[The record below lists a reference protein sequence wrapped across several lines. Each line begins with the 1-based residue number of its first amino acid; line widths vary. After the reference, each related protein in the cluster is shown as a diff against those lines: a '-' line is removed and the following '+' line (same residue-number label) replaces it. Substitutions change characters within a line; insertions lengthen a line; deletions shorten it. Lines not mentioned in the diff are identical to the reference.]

1 MMKHLIL
8 SAFTML
14 VACCSFSNVAAQ
26 NCSDPNACNYNPAS
40 DGGVLN
46 APCLLIETVAVHETG
61 DLDGLTTYR
70 VYFQAESSTDFV
82 TSVFGNEA
90 TPLTLTTT
98 TDFYQN
104 ALGGASAQ
112 AQNPLLFGNFP
123 ELIYDSYVTIG
134 LSETASAVDG
144 ESNPTLV
151 PSPSQDWIAAFDP
164 GSGVAGTD
172 IIINDLVGGI
182 WYIFN
187 GDANGFPDE
196 NNRVLLAQL
205 TTDGVLGGTLN
216 VQYFPNG
223 GEAATATLS
232 LENACQFTPEDCTYP
247 ELYEDCLG
255 DCLNDADEDQ
265 VCDEVDDCVGTVD
278 AIGECNG
285 SCAEDVNENGICDDA
300 EECIGSPALSAASP
314 SSGLSC
320 MGGALVSLSG
330 LNLCDATVSVDG
342 GAVSVSSSTA
352 TEVNFTMPEGSG
364 SVEVTATTS
373 AGTSNALT
381 LNYGAPALNA
391 ASPSSGLSCLGGEL
405 VVLVGMNLCDATV
418 TVDGEAATVSSSTAT
433 QVNFTMPVG
442 SGSAEVT
449 ATSPS
454 GTSNALTLSYGIC
467 DDAEECDGSPALS
480 AASPSSGL
488 SCMGGA
494 LVSLSGSNLC
504 DATVS
509 VDGGAV
515 SVSSSTATE
524 VNFTMPEGSGSVEV
538 TATTSAGTSN
548 ALTLNYGA
556 PALNAASPSSGLSCL
571 GGELVVLVG
580 MNLCDATVTVDG
592 EAATVSSS
600 TATQVNFTMPV
611 GSGSAEVTVTSPSG
625 TSNALTISYGAEG
638 CIDPQACNFDGSAVC
653 DGGGCL
659 YEDAVGVCDGDC
671 PADADGDGVCDNVD
685 DCIGAV
691 DACGI
696 CNGPGAIYDCGC
708 DEQPADDCDCN
719 GNQLDALGVCG
730 GDCPADA
737 DQNGI
742 CDNLEGSGC
751 GDPAACNFDEF
762 ADPIVDEPVTEYC
775 AITEVVATHTS
786 GDLSGMTTYRVYV
799 QTLNATDFVTSV
811 SGNIQI
817 PLDVSTTTTFYQN
830 PLGGVTPENVN
841 PLLLPNFPDLAYD
854 SWVTIG
860 IDGPANATAGESAAS
875 VVTSPNQNWTLQF
888 EPGFGAPGGS
898 IEIDDEVGGVWYILN
913 GDANGYP
920 DADGRVLLGQF
931 TTDGDLSGTLNVQL
945 FPEGD
950 NTDFLLLTLPIGMG
964 VGCPTGG
971 GNENCLYEDAL
982 GSCGGD
988 CEADADG
995 DDICDDIDDCVGTL
1009 DACNVCNGPGAI
1021 YDCGCTAF
1029 PAGDCDCD
1037 GNQLDALGVC
1047 GGDCAAD
1054 ADNDGICDN
1063 VDDCVGEL
1071 DECGICNG
1079 PGATGD
1085 CGCDELPDGACDCDG
1100 NVLDALDVCGG
1111 DCAADADGDGVCDNV
1126 DDCIGAV
1133 DACGICNGPGAIYDC
1148 GCDEQP
1154 ADDCDCNGNQLDA
1167 LGVCGGDCPADADQ
1181 NGICDNL
1188 EGSGC
1193 GDPAACNFDEYAD
1206 PIVDE
1211 PVTEY
1216 CAITEVVATHSSGD
1230 LSGMTTYRVYVQTLN
1245 ATDFVTSV
1253 SGNIQT
1259 PLDVSTTTTFY
1270 QNPLGGVTPENV
1282 NPLLLPNFPDLAYDS
1297 WVTIGIDGPANATAG
1312 ESAASVVTSPNQNWT
1327 LQFEPGFGAPGGSIE
1342 IDDEVGGVWYI
1353 LNGDAN
1359 GYPDADG
1366 RVLLGQFTTDGDL
1379 SGTLNVQLFPEGDNT
1394 DFLLLTLPIGMGVG
1408 CPTGGGNENC
1418 LYEDAL
1424 GSCGGDCEADADGD
1438 DICDDIDDCV
1448 GTLDACNVCNG
1459 PGAIYDCG
1467 CTAFPAGDCDCDGNQ
1482 LDALGVCG
1490 GDCAADADNDG
1501 ICDNVDDCVG
1511 ELDECGICNGPG
1523 ATGDCGCDELP
1534 DGACDCDGNVLDA
1547 LDVCGGDC
1555 AADADGDGV
1564 CDNVDDCIGAVDACG
1579 ICNGPGAIYD
1589 CGCDEQPADDCDCNG
1604 NQLDALGV
1612 CGGDC
1617 PADADQNGICDNLE
1631 GSGCGDP
1638 AACNFDEY
1646 ADPIVDEPVTE
1657 YCAITEVVATH
1668 TSGDLNGMTTYR
1680 VYVQTLNATDFV
1692 TSVSGNIQ
1700 TPLDVSTTTTFYQNP
1715 LGGVTPENVNPL
1727 LLPNFPDLAYDSWVT
1742 IGIDGPANATA
1753 GESAASVVTSPNQN
1767 WTLQFEPGFGAP
1779 GGSIEIDDEVGGVW
1793 YILNGDANGYPD
1805 ADGRVLLG
1813 QFTTNG
1819 DLSGTL
1825 NVQVFP
1831 EGDNTDFLLLTL
1843 PIGMGVGCPSGGG
1856 NENCLYEDVLGNC
1869 GGDCEADVDGDGICD
1884 NSEIPGCT
1892 LETACNYNPAATDDD
1907 GSCATVDEC
1916 GECGGNGIADG
1927 DCDCDGNQLD
1937 ALGVCGGDCAAD
1949 ADNDGICDNV
1959 DDCVGALDA
1968 CGVCNGPGAIYDCGC
1983 DEQPADDCDCD
1994 GNQLDA
2000 LGVCGGDCAAD
2011 ADNDGICDNVDSCV
2025 GALDACGVC
2034 NGPGAI
2040 YDCGCDEQ
2048 PADDCDCDGN
2058 QLDALGVCGGD
2069 CAADADND
2077 GICDNVD
2084 SCVGALDD
2092 CGVCNGPGAI
2102 YDCGC
2107 DEQPADD
2114 CDCNGNQLDALGVCG
2129 GDCEADADN
2138 DGICDNVDSC
2148 VGALDACG
2156 VCNGPGAIYDCGCD
2170 EQPADDCDCNG
2181 NQLDA
2186 LGVCG
2191 GDCPADVD
2199 GDGVCDN
2206 AEVPGCTLETAC
2218 NFNPLAT
2225 DDDGTCQVLDAID
2238 NCGGDCP
2245 ADLNGDGICDTDNVF
2260 GCTEPSA
2267 CNFNPDADVNNGS
2280 CDFFTCL
2287 GCTDSDAVNFDSTAT
2302 IDDGGCL
2309 FSGCTNPN
2317 ASNYDG
2323 SADVDDGS
2331 CLFPG
2336 CTDISACNYSAQA
2349 NDEDNSCDFSCYGCT
2364 NQTACNYDS
2373 DATVNDGSCEFNSC
2387 RGCTNPDAI
2396 NYDADATIDDNSCL
2410 FDGCTNPEAENY
2422 DPNADINDG
2431 SCIFGGCTD
2440 ATACNYNAQANQDDG
2455 SCDFSCYGCINSSA
2469 CNYDPDASVNDG
2481 SCEFNSCR
2489 GCTDSDAINFDS
2501 TATVDDGSCLFTGCT
2516 DSTADNYDA
2525 NADFNDGSCQFS
2537 GCTNPAA
2544 CNFDIEANVDDGTCD
2559 VISCYGCMNPAA
2571 CNYDETA
2578 EFPDGSCDLVSC
2590 RGCTDEE
2597 AINYDSDATIDNGSC
2612 LFTGCTDPAA
2622 SNYDANADYSDGSC
2636 IYSGC
2641 TNPFACNFD
2650 DDATVDDGT
2659 CDLTSCY
2666 GCINPL
2672 ACNYDSTATLS
2683 DGSCDLFSCRG
2694 CTNPDAVNYNP
2705 DATIDNGSCIVVG
2718 CLDPEAE
2725 NYNPDADYND
2735 PDLCTYPVISG
2746 CLVTIACNY
2755 NPDATVSDGNCDYA
2769 SCAGC
2774 TDPAANNYDAT
2785 ATLNDG
2791 SCSYGMI
2798 VAGQSM
2804 LEGCTLPFAC
2814 NFGDTENP
2822 CEFDSCAGCLVVGAC
2837 NYDPDATLAT
2847 TCFYPEDL
2855 CNGATNVD
2863 CDCNC
2868 LNDANLNGI
2877 CDENETGGCTNP
2889 ISCNY
2894 DPAAAFDDGSCDT
2907 TSCGGCTDPSSCNYD
2922 DTALLND
2929 GSCDYNS
2936 CTGCLDSTACN
2947 YDETATVS
2955 DGSCT
2960 YPQDFQDCDGNC
2972 LNDVNE
2978 NNICDELEAEGC
2990 TNPFA
2995 CNFNA
3000 NATFDDGSCESTSCA
3015 GCTDNVACNYDQD
3028 AVINDG
3034 NCDYTSC
3041 VGCTDDAAC
3050 NYDAAA
3056 TISSGECT
3064 YPLNEYLDCNGDCLQ
3079 DANQNGLCD
3088 PLELGGCT
3096 NADACNY
3103 DANAN
3108 VDDGSCDLT
3117 SCQGCLDAAACN
3129 YDGSATQ
3136 SDGSCEY
3143 ASCQGCID
3151 ASACNY
3157 SAGATQDDGSCV
3169 YPSGLLLDCDGNCIN
3184 DIDEDGVC
3192 DELEVA
3198 GCDDASACNYTAL
3211 ATDND
3216 GSCDYASCT
3225 GCLDA
3230 SACNYDAGA
3239 TQSSGNCDFESCV
3252 GCTAPNAC
3260 NYDPTATQG
3269 DASCIYPD
3277 GLLLGCDGQCIND
3290 ADGDGVCDEQEA
3302 FGCDQVGACNY
3313 NALATEND
3321 GSCDFVS
3328 CQGCTVP
3335 SACNYNPNATQ
3346 NDGSC
3351 DLSGCLGCTYQD
3363 ALNYDATA
3371 TEDNGSCLFDTTG
3384 GGDDTCPGD
3393 FTDDGVIGIADLLEF
3408 LIVFDSVCAE

>member
-164 GSGVAGTD
+164 GSGAAGTD

-330 LNLCDATVSVDG
+330 SNLCDATVSVDG

-1063 VDDCVGEL
+1063 VDDCIGEL

-1126 DDCIGAV
+1126 DDCIGVV

-1408 CPTGGGNENC
+1408 CP
-1418 LYEDAL
+1418 YRRR
-1424 GSCGGDCEADADGD
+1424 
-1438 DICDDIDDCV
+1438 
-1448 GTLDACNVCNG
+1448 
-1459 PGAIYDCG
+1459 
-1467 CTAFPAGDCDCDGNQ
+1467 Q
-1482 LDALGVCG
+1482 R
-1490 GDCAADADNDG
+1490 
-1501 ICDNVDDCVG
+1501 
-1511 ELDECGICNGPG
+1511 EL
-1523 ATGDCGCDELP
+1523 
-1534 DGACDCDGNVLDA
+1534 
-1547 LDVCGGDC
+1547 
-1555 AADADGDGV
+1555 
-1564 CDNVDDCIGAVDACG
+1564 
-1579 ICNGPGAIYD
+1579 
-1589 CGCDEQPADDCDCNG
+1589 
-1604 NQLDALGV
+1604 
-1612 CGGDC
+1612 
-1617 PADADQNGICDNLE
+1617 
-1631 GSGCGDP
+1631 
-1638 AACNFDEY
+1638 
-1646 ADPIVDEPVTE
+1646 
-1657 YCAITEVVATH
+1657 
-1668 TSGDLNGMTTYR
+1668 
-1680 VYVQTLNATDFV
+1680 
-1692 TSVSGNIQ
+1692 
-1700 TPLDVSTTTTFYQNP
+1700 
-1715 LGGVTPENVNPL
+1715 
-1727 LLPNFPDLAYDSWVT
+1727 
-1742 IGIDGPANATA
+1742 
-1753 GESAASVVTSPNQN
+1753 
-1767 WTLQFEPGFGAP
+1767 
-1779 GGSIEIDDEVGGVW
+1779 
-1793 YILNGDANGYPD
+1793 
-1805 ADGRVLLG
+1805 
-1813 QFTTNG
+1813 
-1819 DLSGTL
+1819 
-1825 NVQVFP
+1825 
-1831 EGDNTDFLLLTL
+1831 
-1843 PIGMGVGCPSGGG
+1843 
-1856 NENCLYEDVLGNC
+1856 
-1869 GGDCEADVDGDGICD
+1869 
-1884 NSEIPGCT
+1884 
-1892 LETACNYNPAATDDD
+1892 
-1907 GSCATVDEC
+1907 
-1916 GECGGNGIADG
+1916 
-1927 DCDCDGNQLD
+1927 
-1937 ALGVCGGDCAAD
+1937 
-1949 ADNDGICDNV
+1949 
-1959 DDCVGALDA
+1959 
-1968 CGVCNGPGAIYDCGC
+1968 
-1983 DEQPADDCDCD
+1983 
-1994 GNQLDA
+1994 
-2000 LGVCGGDCAAD
+2000 
-2011 ADNDGICDNVDSCV
+2011 
-2025 GALDACGVC
+2025 
-2034 NGPGAI
+2034 
-2040 YDCGCDEQ
+2040 
-2048 PADDCDCDGN
+2048 
-2058 QLDALGVCGGD
+2058 
-2069 CAADADND
+2069 
-2077 GICDNVD
+2077 
-2084 SCVGALDD
+2084 
-2092 CGVCNGPGAI
+2092 
-2102 YDCGC
+2102 
-2107 DEQPADD
+2107 
-2114 CDCNGNQLDALGVCG
+2114 
-2129 GDCEADADN
+2129 
-2138 DGICDNVDSC
+2138 
-2148 VGALDACG
+2148 
-2156 VCNGPGAIYDCGCD
+2156 
-2170 EQPADDCDCNG
+2170 
-2181 NQLDA
+2181 
-2186 LGVCG
+2186 
-2191 GDCPADVD
+2191 
-2199 GDGVCDN
+2199 
-2206 AEVPGCTLETAC
+2206 
-2218 NFNPLAT
+2218 
-2225 DDDGTCQVLDAID
+2225 
-2238 NCGGDCP
+2238 
-2245 ADLNGDGICDTDNVF
+2245 
-2260 GCTEPSA
+2260 
-2267 CNFNPDADVNNGS
+2267 
-2280 CDFFTCL
+2280 
-2287 GCTDSDAVNFDSTAT
+2287 
-2302 IDDGGCL
+2302 
-2309 FSGCTNPN
+2309 
-2317 ASNYDG
+2317 
-2323 SADVDDGS
+2323 
-2331 CLFPG
+2331 
-2336 CTDISACNYSAQA
+2336 
-2349 NDEDNSCDFSCYGCT
+2349 
-2364 NQTACNYDS
+2364 
-2373 DATVNDGSCEFNSC
+2373 
-2387 RGCTNPDAI
+2387 
-2396 NYDADATIDDNSCL
+2396 
-2410 FDGCTNPEAENY
+2410 
-2422 DPNADINDG
+2422 
-2431 SCIFGGCTD
+2431 
-2440 ATACNYNAQANQDDG
+2440 
-2455 SCDFSCYGCINSSA
+2455 
-2469 CNYDPDASVNDG
+2469 
-2481 SCEFNSCR
+2481 
-2489 GCTDSDAINFDS
+2489 
-2501 TATVDDGSCLFTGCT
+2501 
-2516 DSTADNYDA
+2516 
-2525 NADFNDGSCQFS
+2525 
-2537 GCTNPAA
+2537 
-2544 CNFDIEANVDDGTCD
+2544 
-2559 VISCYGCMNPAA
+2559 
-2571 CNYDETA
+2571 
-2578 EFPDGSCDLVSC
+2578 LV
-2590 RGCTDEE
+2590 
-2597 AINYDSDATIDNGSC
+2597 
-2612 LFTGCTDPAA
+2612 
-2622 SNYDANADYSDGSC
+2622 
-2636 IYSGC
+2636 
-2641 TNPFACNFD
+2641 
-2650 DDATVDDGT
+2650 
-2659 CDLTSCY
+2659 
-2666 GCINPL
+2666 
-2672 ACNYDSTATLS
+2672 
-2683 DGSCDLFSCRG
+2683 
-2694 CTNPDAVNYNP
+2694 
-2705 DATIDNGSCIVVG
+2705 
-2718 CLDPEAE
+2718 
-2725 NYNPDADYND
+2725 
-2735 PDLCTYPVISG
+2735 
-2746 CLVTIACNY
+2746 
-2755 NPDATVSDGNCDYA
+2755 
-2769 SCAGC
+2769 
-2774 TDPAANNYDAT
+2774 
-2785 ATLNDG
+2785 
-2791 SCSYGMI
+2791 
-2798 VAGQSM
+2798 
-2804 LEGCTLPFAC
+2804 
-2814 NFGDTENP
+2814 
-2822 CEFDSCAGCLVVGAC
+2822 
-2837 NYDPDATLAT
+2837 
-2847 TCFYPEDL
+2847 
-2855 CNGATNVD
+2855 
-2863 CDCNC
+2863 
-2868 LNDANLNGI
+2868 
-2877 CDENETGGCTNP
+2877 
-2889 ISCNY
+2889 
-2894 DPAAAFDDGSCDT
+2894 
-2907 TSCGGCTDPSSCNYD
+2907 
-2922 DTALLND
+2922 
-2929 GSCDYNS
+2929 
-2936 CTGCLDSTACN
+2936 
-2947 YDETATVS
+2947 
-2955 DGSCT
+2955 
-2960 YPQDFQDCDGNC
+2960 
-2972 LNDVNE
+2972 
-2978 NNICDELEAEGC
+2978 
-2990 TNPFA
+2990 
-2995 CNFNA
+2995 
-3000 NATFDDGSCESTSCA
+3000 
-3015 GCTDNVACNYDQD
+3015 
-3028 AVINDG
+3028 
-3034 NCDYTSC
+3034 
-3041 VGCTDDAAC
+3041 
-3050 NYDAAA
+3050 
-3056 TISSGECT
+3056 
-3064 YPLNEYLDCNGDCLQ
+3064 
-3079 DANQNGLCD
+3079 
-3088 PLELGGCT
+3088 
-3096 NADACNY
+3096 
-3103 DANAN
+3103 
-3108 VDDGSCDLT
+3108 
-3117 SCQGCLDAAACN
+3117 
-3129 YDGSATQ
+3129 
-3136 SDGSCEY
+3136 
-3143 ASCQGCID
+3143 
-3151 ASACNY
+3151 
-3157 SAGATQDDGSCV
+3157 
-3169 YPSGLLLDCDGNCIN
+3169 
-3184 DIDEDGVC
+3184 
-3192 DELEVA
+3192 
-3198 GCDDASACNYTAL
+3198 
-3211 ATDND
+3211 
-3216 GSCDYASCT
+3216 
-3225 GCLDA
+3225 
-3230 SACNYDAGA
+3230 
-3239 TQSSGNCDFESCV
+3239 
-3252 GCTAPNAC
+3252 
-3260 NYDPTATQG
+3260 
-3269 DASCIYPD
+3269 
-3277 GLLLGCDGQCIND
+3277 
-3290 ADGDGVCDEQEA
+3290 
-3302 FGCDQVGACNY
+3302 
-3313 NALATEND
+3313 
-3321 GSCDFVS
+3321 
-3328 CQGCTVP
+3328 
-3335 SACNYNPNATQ
+3335 
-3346 NDGSC
+3346 
-3351 DLSGCLGCTYQD
+3351 
-3363 ALNYDATA
+3363 
-3371 TEDNGSCLFDTTG
+3371 
-3384 GGDDTCPGD
+3384 
-3393 FTDDGVIGIADLLEF
+3393 
-3408 LIVFDSVCAE
+3408 